1 MEIVLEQREEKKN
14 ENFGEDLLA
23 MEKKKPKS
31 NFRFWGFLER
41 RPAQAEQVHRIEQD
55 FPEWT
60 HLPESTSKGMLMTGN
75 SALINS

>member
-14 ENFGEDLLA
+14 ENFGDLLA
-23 MEKKKPKS
+23 MKKKKPKS
-31 NFRFWGFLER
+31 NFTFWGFLER
-41 RPAQAEQVHRIEQD
+41 RPAQAEQVHRIEQG

-60 HLPESTSKGMLMTGN
+60 HPSDSTSKGMLMKGN

>member
-23 MEKKKPKS
+23 MEKKPKS

-60 HLPESTSKGMLMTGN
+60 HLPESTSKGMLMKGN